1 MKKTLKVF
9 SLFVLMGMLFSC
21 NTPGT
26 SSSSKLDSSSTSSFS
41 STSQLESISQEN
53 SSTESTSID
62 ESSSSE
68 SLSSSESQSNSESS
82 SSSSEMV
89 VEKKYSITG
98 SVSNV
103 FDGNL
108 NNAIVKI
115 NDQAVTLDEHAN
127 FTINDLSAD
136 GDQVLTV
143 NCEGYEDYSR
153 KLNDLLVGDTLTIDL
168 GTIDMVKTYAKV
180 GRLVEK
186 PNWNNGNYEA
196 FEILTTRNQTGIIVK
211 CKSANKVFVQEG
223 RDARLEVYVSVKD
236 IGNVRDNN
244 VFCATVS
251 NVGEVTTKN
260 FGDNN
265 IVVPATASIVEGE
278 GIDVIVN
285 LPYALLGIQNDEI
298 IGISVGEWSESDKD
312 WAPMYSLD
320 STIVAVVE
328 DAKGYI
334 RTDKNNYCFNCEMNC
349 YPEDVPQPT
358 YNKEELIQG
367 YNIHTADPTLTNK
380 PNSDDVYIKVNK
392 NDTSFVID
400 MIGFGTFADDEFFK
414 FIFHSSSENESGW
427 RLKSEDIIFLVN
439 KEKATKKTG
448 ITDFWAYRVMA
459 DSDDMAIHTPV
470 YEANPAGYFT
480 LQFTIDF
487 SEIPNYSAIGP
498 VSMFVMEFFAG
509 NTTGEIYDANPFTS
523 GMLYNGIGTGDP
535 AAQSSYI
542 TIQEKYIAAD
552 KETLI
557 KDKNIE
563 FSKGGGDIYANVI
576 RHDDRLTLNLIS
588 FNQFADNSFIRFIIH
603 SASTNYGGWGLDSS
617 DVGIVIYKNASYITI
632 GKTGFWDDE
641 ANQFHGEDTTLYEV
655 NYQEDL
661 SGEYWTLSLDVDYTE
676 IGQNITK
683 DTALKALLIQFVGG
697 GIQNN
702 GFSQDGVAKGDVAD
716 QNNYF
721 TI

>member
-1 MKKTLKVF
+1 MKKTLHVF

-21 NTPGT
+21 NTPST

-41 STSQLESISQEN
+41 STSESDSTSQSSTSDSASQSESSSESISQ
-53 SSTESTSID
+53 
-62 ESSSSE
+62 SE
-68 SLSSSESQSNSESS
+68 SSSESQSSSLSESS
-82 SSSSEMV
+82 SSSSSIV
-89 VEKKYSITG
+89 VEKKYSVTG

-103 FDGNL
+103 FDGKL
-108 NNAIVKI
+108 ANAVVKL
-115 NDQAVTLDEHAN
+115 NDQTVTLDEHAN
-127 FTINDLSAD
+127 FTINDLSAES
-136 GDQVLTV
+136 DQILTV
-143 NCEGYEDYSR
+143 ACEGYENYSR

-186 PNWNNGNYEA
+186 PNGNYEA
-196 FEILTTRNQTGIIVK
+196 FEILTTRSQAGVIVK

-236 IGNVRDNN
+236 IGNARDNN
-244 VFCATVS
+244 VFCVTVS
-251 NVGEVTTKN
+251 NSGAVSTKN

-265 IVVPATASIVEGE
+265 IQVPASASIIEGE
-278 GIDVIVN
+278 GIDVVVN
-285 LPYALLGIQNDEI
+285 LPYTLLGIQNDEI

-312 WAPMYSLD
+312 WAPMYGLD
-320 STIVAVVE
+320 STVIAAVE
-328 DAKGYI
+328 NAKEYI
-334 RTDKNNYCFNCEMNC
+334 RTDKNNQCFNCVMNC

-367 YNIHTADPTLTNK
+367 YSIHTADPILTNK
-380 PNSDDVYIKVNK
+380 PNSDDVYVKVNK
-392 NDTSFVID
+392 TETSFVID

-414 FIFHSSSENESGW
+414 FIFHSSTENESGW
-427 RLKSEDIIFLVN
+427 RLRSDDIIFLVN
-439 KEKATKKTG
+439 KERATKKTG
-448 ITDFWAYRVMA
+448 VTDFWAYRVMA
-459 DSDDMAIHTPV
+459 ENDDAAIHTPV
-470 YEANPAGYFT
+470 YTPNPAGYFT
-480 LQFTIDF
+480 LQFTVDF
-487 SEIPNYSAIGP
+487 NEIPNYSATGP

-509 NTTGEIYDANPFTS
+509 NTTGEIYDAGNN
-523 GMLYNGIGTGDP
+523 GMLYDGVGTGDP

-542 TIQEKYIAAD
+542 TIQEKYIGVD

-563 FSKGGGDIYANVI
+563 FSKGGGDIYANVV
-576 RHDDRLTLNLIS
+576 RHDDRLTLNMIS
-588 FNQFADNSFIRFIIH
+588 FNQFYDNSFIRFIIH
-603 SASTNYGGWGLDSS
+603 SASTNHGGWGLDSS
-617 DVGIVIYKNASYITI
+617 DVGIVIYKNASYITV

-641 ANQFHGEDTTLYEV
+641 AIQFHGEDTTLYEV
-655 NYQEDL
+655 NYQEDP

-683 DTALKALLIQFVGG
+683 DTALRALLIQFIGG

-702 GFSQDGVAKGDVAD
+702 GFSQDGVVKGDVAD